1 MEPTTAKIKSITI
14 RIIIHVMLT
23 GGLNSIEIATTCAPI
38 ASNHNMP
45 AIRRSRVAFPL
56 LSAVGKKG

>member
-1 MEPTTAKIKSITI
+1 
-14 RIIIHVMLT
+14 MLT